1 MELVAP
7 IVLPVAAQF
16 RKPQCGHSREHHL
29 RLHPGAPRPPQPVIA
44 PKPRVVPSE
53 QSTPGCSTPGLHSP
67 TIRSQPG
74 TSPGRQRRVPGSS
87 VPAVPGR
94 GPGLAPG
101 GTMAVPP
108 AAPLTSSRLFP
119 SLLCTRHAPCE
130 PFLRGIRTKGSWEY
144 LSGTGE
150 SGDAAGG
157 TLLPSPRAPSPWHHH
172 GHRHGHG
179 QCWHRRRGCC

>member
-1 MELVAP
+1 MTWPSGTGDCHCSPRGSSALGATARAQPRAP
-7 IVLPVAAQF
+7 SVP
-16 RKPQCGHSREHHL
+16 
-29 RLHPGAPRPPQPVIA
+29 APRGTSPLQPQGGTVRAQHPWVQH
-44 PKPRVVPSE
+44 PWV
-53 QSTPGCSTPGLHSP
+53 HSP
-67 TIRSQPG
+67 ASRSQPG
-74 TSPGRQRRVPGSS
+74 TSPGRQHRVPGSS
-87 VPAVPGR
+87 VQTVPGR

-108 AAPLTSSRLFP
+108 TAPLMSSRLFP

-157 TLLPSPRAPSPWHHH
+157 TLLPSPRAPSPWHH
-172 GHRHGHG
+172 RGHG
-179 QCWHRRRGCC
+179 QCWHCHCVCR